1 MHKEWTD
8 EAKECLR
15 ATWATTPATVVAEAC
30 GMSRSATYEMART
43 LGLSRAE
50 PKRAAVAERATYGT
64 DFPCPGCHRNRPLGG
79 SRKAHG
85 RRWCGACCDAARAAA
100 VEPPVTRCL
109 GYVGRDVHY
118 QCDSGE
124 RVVGGFESMRIGHY
138 LDDERGRA

>member
-15 ATWATTPATVVAEAC
+15 TTWATTPAMVVAEAC
-30 GMSRSATYEMART
+30 GMSRSATYTMARK
-43 LGLSRAE
+43 LGLSEAR

-64 DFPCPGCHRNRPLGG
+64 DFHCAGCHRNRSLVG

-100 VEPPVTRCL
+100 VEPPVTRCK
-109 GYVGRDVHY
+109 GYPGYDVRY
-118 QCDSGE
+118 AVDPNE
-124 RVVGGFESMRIGHY
+124 RVIGGFESMRIGHY